1 MDFTILRVLKAH
13 SILLLTSLALFTV
26 GCEDDDHDEHG
37 HEEGHT
43 DAEGFKLKDENGNE
57 VYSQFEGAIEGAIT
71 LNVGETLELTVHFLD
86 DDGNEIEHEEE
97 EEEGE
102 DHEDGLE
109 VSGADPNIAI
119 VEVEGHEDEGDGHDH
134 GMGIHIEGVSSGTT
148 NFELRL
154 MHQGHADFTSL
165 DVLVTVN

>member
-43 DAEGFKLKDENGNE
+43 DAEGFKLEDENGNE

-97 EEEGE
+97 EGE

-119 VEVEGHEDEGDGHDH
+119 VEVESHEDEGDGHDH

>member
-43 DAEGFKLKDENGNE
+43 DAEGFKLEDENGNE

-97 EEEGE
+97 EEGE

-119 VEVEGHEDEGDGHDH
+119 VEVEGHEDEGRW
-134 GMGIHIEGVSSGTT
+134 T
-148 NFELRL
+148 
-154 MHQGHADFTSL
+154 
-165 DVLVTVN
+165 

>member
-43 DAEGFKLKDENGNE
+43 DAEGFKLEDENGNDG
-57 VYSQFEGAIEGAIT
+57 YSQFEGAIEGAIT

-86 DDGNEIEHEEE
+86 DDGNEIEHE

>member
-43 DAEGFKLKDENGNE
+43 DAEGFKLEDENGNE
-57 VYSQFEGAIEGAIT
+57 VYSQFEGAIDGAIT

-97 EEEGE
+97 GE

-109 VSGADPNIAI
+109 VSVADPNIAT

-134 GMGIHIEGVSSGTT
+134 GMAIHIEGVSSGAT

>member
-43 DAEGFKLKDENGNE
+43 DAEGFKLEDENGNE

-86 DDGNEIEHEEE
+86 DDGNEIEHEE

-165 DVLVTVN
+165 DILVTVN

>member
-43 DAEGFKLKDENGNE
+43 DADGFKLKDENGNE

-86 DDGNEIEHEEE
+86 DDGNEIEH
-97 EEEGE
+97 
-102 DHEDGLE
+102 DGGDYHMASAFCLK
-109 VSGADPNIAI
+109 VSWNSTPDC
-119 VEVEGHEDEGDGHDH
+119 
-134 GMGIHIEGVSSGTT
+134 TK
-148 NFELRL
+148 
-154 MHQGHADFTSL
+154 QG
-165 DVLVTVN
+165 

>member
-26 GCEDDDHDEHG
+26 GCEDDDHDEHD

-43 DAEGFKLKDENGNE
+43 DAEGFRLEDENGNE

-86 DDGNEIEHEEE
+86 DDGNEIEHEE

>member
-43 DAEGFKLKDENGNE
+43 DAEGFKLEDENGNE
-57 VYSQFEGAIEGAIT
+57 VYSQFEGAIDGAIT

-86 DDGNEIEHEEE
+86 DDGNEIEHEE

>member
-1 MDFTILRVLKAH
+1 MDFTVLRVLKAH

-43 DAEGFKLKDENGNE
+43 DAEGFKLEDENGNE

-97 EEEGE
+97 EGE

-109 VSGADPNIAI
+109 VSGADPNIAT
-119 VEVEGHEDEGDGHDH
+119 VEVEGHEDEDNVRKLFKQLNNLNAEVKILGSFPKA
-134 GMGIHIEGVSSGTT
+134 IT
-148 NFELRL
+148 
-154 MHQGHADFTSL
+154 
-165 DVLVTVN
+165 

>member
-43 DAEGFKLKDENGNE
+43 DAEGFKLEDENGNE

-97 EEEGE
+97 EEGE

-109 VSGADPNIAI
+109 VSVADPNIAI

-134 GMGIHIEGVSSGTT
+134 GMGLHIEGVSSGTT

>member
-57 VYSQFEGAIEGAIT
+57 VYSQFEGAIEGAVT

-86 DDGNEIEHEEE
+86 DDGNEIEH

>member
-1 MDFTILRVLKAH
+1 MDFTVLRVLKAH

-43 DAEGFKLKDENGNE
+43 DAEGFKLEDENGNE

-86 DDGNEIEHEEE
+86 DDGTEIEHE

-134 GMGIHIEGVSSGTT
+134 GMGLHIEGVSSGTT
-148 NFELRL
+148 SFELRL

>member
-43 DAEGFKLKDENGNE
+43 DAEGFKLEDENGNE

-97 EEEGE
+97 EEGE

-119 VEVEGHEDEGDGHDH
+119 VEVEGHEDEGAGHDH
-134 GMGIHIEGVSSGTT
+134 GMGLHIEGVSSGTT

>member
-1 MDFTILRVLKAH
+1 MDFAILRVLKAH

-43 DAEGFKLKDENGNE
+43 DAEGFKLEDENGDE
-57 VYSQFEGAIEGAIT
+57 VYSQFEGAIDGAIT
-71 LNVGETLELTVHFLD
+71 LNVGETLELAVHFLD

-97 EEEGE
+97 EEGE

-109 VSGADPNIAI
+109 VSGFNSNIAT

-134 GMGIHIEGVSSGTT
+134 GMAIHIEGVSSGTT

>member
-43 DAEGFKLKDENGNE
+43 DAEGFKLEDENGNE

-97 EEEGE
+97 EEGE

-119 VEVEGHEDEGDGHDH
+119 VEVEGHEDEGDEHDH

-154 MHQGHADFTSL
+154 MHQGLSL
-165 DVLVTVN
+165 IHI

>member
-43 DAEGFKLKDENGNE
+43 DAEGFKLEDENGNE
-57 VYSQFEGAIEGAIT
+57 VYSQFEGAIDGAIT

-97 EEEGE
+97 GE

-109 VSGADPNIAI
+109 VSVADPNIAT

-134 GMGIHIEGVSSGTT
+134 GMAIHIEGVSSGTT

>member
-43 DAEGFKLKDENGNE
+43 DAEGFKLEDENGNE

-97 EEEGE
+97 EGE

-109 VSGADPNIAI
+109 VSGADPNIAT

-134 GMGIHIEGVSSGTT
+134 GMAIHIEGVNSGTT

>member
-43 DAEGFKLKDENGNE
+43 DAEGFKLEDENGNE
-57 VYSQFEGAIEGAIT
+57 VYSQFEGAIEGAII

-86 DDGNEIEHEEE
+86 DDGNEIEHEE

>member
-97 EEEGE
+97 EGE

-109 VSGADPNIAI
+109 VSVADPNIAI
-119 VEVEGHEDEGDGHDH
+119 VEVEGHEDEGDDAAW
-134 GMGIHIEGVSSGTT
+134 E
-148 NFELRL
+148 E
-154 MHQGHADFTSL
+154 Q
-165 DVLVTVN
+165 

>member
-43 DAEGFKLKDENGNE
+43 DAEGFKLEDENGNE
-57 VYSQFEGAIEGAIT
+57 VYSQFEGAIDGAIT

-86 DDGNEIEHEEE
+86 DDGNEIEHE

>member
-1 MDFTILRVLKAH
+1 MDFTVLRVLKAH

-43 DAEGFKLKDENGNE
+43 DAEGFKLEDENGNE

-97 EEEGE
+97 EGE

-109 VSGADPNIAI
+109 VSGANPNIAT

-134 GMGIHIEGVSSGTT
+134 GMAIHIEGVSSGTT

>member
-57 VYSQFEGAIEGAIT
+57 VYSQFEGAIDGAIT

-97 EEEGE
+97 EGE

-109 VSGADPNIAI
+109 VSVADPNIAT

-134 GMGIHIEGVSSGTT
+134 GMAIHIEGVSSGTT

-165 DVLVTVN
+165 AVLVTVN

>member
-1 MDFTILRVLKAH
+1 MDFTVLRVLKAH

-43 DAEGFKLKDENGNE
+43 DAEGFKLEDENGNE

-97 EEEGE
+97 EGE

-119 VEVEGHEDEGDGHDH
+119 VEVEGHEDGGDGHDH

>member
-57 VYSQFEGAIEGAIT
+57 VYSQFEGAIDGALT

-97 EEEGE
+97 EGE

-109 VSGADPNIAI
+109 VSVADPNIAT

-134 GMGIHIEGVSSGTT
+134 GMAIHIEGVSSGTT

>member
-1 MDFTILRVLKAH
+1 MDFTVLRVLKAH

-43 DAEGFKLKDENGNE
+43 DAEGFKLEDENGNE

-97 EEEGE
+97 EGE

-109 VSGADPNIAI
+109 VSVADPNIAT

-134 GMGIHIEGVSSGTT
+134 GMAIHIEGVSSGTT

>member
-57 VYSQFEGAIEGAIT
+57 VYSQFKGAIEGAIT

-97 EEEGE
+97 GE

-109 VSGADPNIAI
+109 VSVADPNIAT

-134 GMGIHIEGVSSGTT
+134 GMAIHIEGVSSGTT

>member
-1 MDFTILRVLKAH
+1 MEN

-43 DAEGFKLKDENGNE
+43 DAEGFKLEDENGNE

-86 DDGNEIEHEEE
+86 DDGNEIEHEE

>member
-1 MDFTILRVLKAH
+1 MDFTVLRVLKAH

-37 HEEGHT
+37 HEKGHT
-43 DAEGFKLKDENGNE
+43 DAEGFKLEDENGNE

-97 EEEGE
+97 EGE

-109 VSGADPNIAI
+109 VSGADPNIAT

-134 GMGIHIEGVSSGTT
+134 GMAIHIEGVSSGTT

>member
-43 DAEGFKLKDENGNE
+43 DAEGFKLEDENGNE

-97 EEEGE
+97 EEGE

-109 VSGADPNIAI
+109 VS
-119 VEVEGHEDEGDGHDH
+119 
-134 GMGIHIEGVSSGTT
+134 
-148 NFELRL
+148 
-154 MHQGHADFTSL
+154 
-165 DVLVTVN
+165 VLIQT

>member
-1 MDFTILRVLKAH
+1 MDFKILRVLKAH

-43 DAEGFKLKDENGNE
+43 DAEGFKLEDENGNE

-97 EEEGE
+97 EEGE

-109 VSGADPNIAI
+109 VSVADPNIAI

-165 DVLVTVN
+165 DILVTVN

>member
-1 MDFTILRVLKAH
+1 MDFTVLRVLKAH

-43 DAEGFKLKDENGNE
+43 DAEGFKLEDENGNE
-57 VYSQFEGAIEGAIT
+57 VYSQFEGAIDGAIT

-97 EEEGE
+97 EGE

-109 VSGADPNIAI
+109 VSGADPNIAT

-134 GMGIHIEGVSSGTT
+134 GMAIHIEGVSSGTT

-165 DVLVTVN
+165 DALVTVN

>member
-43 DAEGFKLKDENGNE
+43 DAEGFKLEDENGTE
-57 VYSQFEGAIEGAIT
+57 VYSQFEGAINGAIT
-71 LNVGETLELTVHFLD
+71 LNVGQTLELTVHFLD
-86 DDGNEIEHEEE
+86 DDRNEIEHDEE

>member
-1 MDFTILRVLKAH
+1 MNFTILRVLKAH

-43 DAEGFKLKDENGNE
+43 DAEGFKLEDENGNE
-57 VYSQFEGAIEGAIT
+57 VYSQFEGAIDGAIT

-86 DDGNEIEHEEE
+86 DDGNEIEH

>member
-13 SILLLTSLALFTV
+13 LILLLTSLALFTV

-43 DAEGFKLKDENGNE
+43 DAEGFKLEDENGNE

-86 DDGNEIEHEEE
+86 DDGNEIEHEEK
-97 EEEGE
+97 EGE